1 MRTHRYSLL
10 PFQVLVFFLW
20 CTGITDPL
28 WAATGS
34 RSIRLATTTSMEQSG
49 LLEMLLPPFTRK
61 TGIKV
66 NVIAVGS
73 GAALELAARG
83 DCDIVISHAPAMEAT
98 FVAKHA
104 GSLQIPFMYS
114 DFVVVGPPEDPA
126 EVSLAAGAQEAFRR
140 IAERKALF
148 VSRGDSSGTHQ
159 KEKELWSLVKSAAV
173 GPWYLES
180 GQGMAETLRIA
191 DQRAAYTLSDRA
203 TFLVLSNSLPRLRI
217 LFQGDQALRNQ
228 YSIILLPTSSDAAKA
243 LADFLAGPEAAELMR
258 SFRAGGEQ
266 VFFPSRT

>member
-1 MRTHRYSLL
+1 MRAHRFSLVS
-10 PFQVLVFFLW
+10 FQVLLLVLW
-20 CTGITDPL
+20 CACASVSAG
-28 WAATGS
+28 AATGS
-34 RSIRLATTTSMEQSG
+34 RSIRLATTTSVEQSG
-49 LLEMLLPPFTRK
+49 LLEALLPAFTRK

-83 DCDIVISHAPAMEAT
+83 DCDIVISHAPALEAT
-98 FVAKHA
+98 FVAQHA
-104 GSLQIPFMYS
+104 GSLRIPFMYS

-126 EVSLAAGAQEAFRR
+126 EVSHAASAQEAFRK

-148 VSRGDSSGTHQ
+148 VSRGDDSGTHQ
-159 KEKELWSLVKSAAV
+159 KEKELWSLVKGAAH
-173 GPWYLES
+173 GAWYLEA

-191 DQRAAYTLSDRA
+191 DQRAAYALSDRA
-203 TFLVLSNSLPRLRI
+203 TFLVLCGGLPRLRI

-228 YSIILLPTSSDAAKA
+228 YSIILPPSSAAAKA
-243 LADFLAGPEAAELMR
+243 LADFLAGQEAAELMR